1 MKKIFLTLII
11 ILCHIANISA
21 QLTIFTPNKTHT
33 ITERSLVFRQNFNSF
48 EVTPNFYSDK
58 IGIPIESIDSIIMS
72 GLSTNPTKIDFKK
85 QCSATEIDNAYN
97 LIKELAQ
104 IANFSSYALRGGK
117 NGGPPSSHAYQYQFA
132 LGTDFYAQYGVLPHS
147 FFPYSKIR
155 MTSTYN
161 IDSKVYGGA
170 MSIFTLLKDPIVS
183 LLNHPAV
190 DSIPELKAIY
200 LLLYNYAAIEMCD
213 IYGPFPYKDYL
224 LDESAHPYQY
234 EPVRNIYHAVVED
247 INQVVACF
255 KHFQNKPVSYQDA
268 MENILIAH
276 SNTLFSPEL
285 RIRSNVNILADNWRR
300 FANSLK
306 LRLAMHI
313 VKVDPSTAQQWAEEA
328 VNDGVI
334 EEEIHE
340 VAFRGLDLGFPHPLI
355 DINRWNDWRMSASME
370 SMLKSLNHPYIRTD
384 ANSGIIDG
392 YLFNKNSDPIVN
404 KKTGEITPAN
414 SRIVGIRSGTHIGE
428 SQGYSENQYVA
439 FSKLNEE
446 NFVSAPLYL
455 MKLSEVCF
463 LRAEGAIRGWNMNG
477 TAKDFYEKGIR
488 HAGFEER
495 EYKSTSYNDTNYYD
509 AMVESYLQQE
519 EAIPYTYTDPTGETA
534 DIESVTKIGVKWNEN
549 DDLETK
555 LEKIITQ
562 KYIAGFPYSFEA
574 WTDLRRTGYPK
585 LFEVLNA
592 DEADGSLK
600 QGDIIRRLYFPDRN
614 NPEVRQDIQ
623 ETGLKALGGND
634 WLGTRLWWD
643 IEKGN
648 FK

>member
-21 QLTIFTPNKTHT
+21 QLTIFTPDKIHT
-33 ITERSLVFRQNFNSF
+33 ITEGRLVFRQNFNSF
-48 EVTPNFYSDK
+48 EVTPNFYSDR

-97 LIKELAQ
+97 LIKNLAQ
-104 IANFSSYALRGGK
+104 HAQNSSYALRGGK
-117 NGGPPSSHAYQYQFA
+117 NGDTPSSHAYQYQFA
-132 LGTDFYAQYGVLPHS
+132 LGTDLYAQYGVLPHS
-147 FFPYSKIR
+147 SFPYTGIR

-170 MSIFTLLKDPIVS
+170 MSIFTNLKAPIVS
-183 LLNHPAV
+183 LLNHPVV

-200 LLLYNYAAIEMCD
+200 LLLYNYAAIEVCD

-224 LDESAHPYQY
+224 FDESVHPYQY
-234 EPVRNIYHAVVED
+234 DDVRNIYHAVVED
-247 INQVVACF
+247 INQIVACF
-255 KHFQNKPVSYQDA
+255 KHFQQKPISYQDA
-268 MENILIAH
+268 MAVILSTH
-276 SNTLFSPEL
+276 SRLFFESEL
-285 RIRSNVNILADNWRR
+285 HDNMNRLADNWRR

-313 VKVDPSTAQQWAEEA
+313 VKVDPITAQQWAEEA
-328 VNDGVI
+328 VTDGVI
-334 EEEIHE
+334 EDETHE
-340 VAFRGLDLGFPHPLI
+340 VAFRGLELGYTHPLI
-355 DINRWNDWRMSASME
+355 QINHWNDWRMSASME
-370 SMLKSLNHPYIRTD
+370 SMLKSLNHPYIRID
-384 ANSGIIDG
+384 ENLGIIDG
-392 YLFNKNSDPIVN
+392 YLFNKNSNPIVN

-439 FSKLNEE
+439 FSKLNAE
-446 NFVSAPLYL
+446 NFDNAPLYL

-463 LRAEGAIRGWNMNG
+463 LRAEGAIRSWNMNG
-477 TAKDFYEKGIR
+477 AAKDFYEKGIR
-488 HAGFEER
+488 HAGFEDR
-495 EYKSTSYNDTNYYD
+495 KGKSASYNGTNYYD

-519 EAIPYTYTDPTGETA
+519 EAIPYTYIDPTGETA

-549 DDLETK
+549 DDLDTK

-562 KYIAGFPYSFEA
+562 KYIAGFPYSLEA

-592 DEADGSLK
+592 NEADGSLK